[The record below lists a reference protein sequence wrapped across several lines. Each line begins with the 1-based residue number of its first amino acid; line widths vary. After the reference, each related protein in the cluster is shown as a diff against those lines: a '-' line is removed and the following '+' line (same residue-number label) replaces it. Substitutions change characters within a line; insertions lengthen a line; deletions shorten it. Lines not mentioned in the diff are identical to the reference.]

1 MNYTKKYSQVSKAA
15 AKAKYARMASE
26 MGRQAT
32 VSSFEC
38 GFSTWWMGKDI
49 TDNASPRDLEDCDDY
64 AIYVSSTYHAE
75 STLDDMYK
83 TNCKKW

>member
-1 MNYTKKYSQVSKAA
+1 MNYSKKYPQVSKAA
-15 AKAKYARMASE
+15 AKAKFARMAST

-38 GFSTWWMGKDI
+38 GFATWWWGKDI
-49 TDNASPRDLEDCDDY
+49 DDNCNPDDCSDF
-64 AIYVSSTYHAE
+64 AIYVSSNYHGE

-83 TNCKKW
+83 SNCKKW